1 MPLNGKDSYR
11 PFSRTLNAVDGLVLG
26 NGAVYNFKE
35 HIGGAHL
42 TGGIKSYTIRN
53 GYYLNN
59 ISYNYEGGLV
69 GRYGYGSYFTDP
81 SIREKIE
88 LSDGVLID
96 GETPSILFQDRVGDF
111 YGIYGVE
118 RNTERKYVSTS
129 DFTYLGYILR
139 DKAVFPNLYEEEV
152 KARYIEGGN
161 DAKFSPDEKSSMDK
175 DELGSEYTTQK
186 KTNYYAALFGDR
198 KELKI
203 ESEPY
208 RIINMAHSSIYE
220 PTNDAYL
227 ENFNKVDVNV
237 NDEPDFS
244 VKDKDKTRHAEVF
257 NTDFGKDILEIGEK
271 VRAKYSHYAITNE
284 VVSKSDKSS
293 VSKPLYDPYD
303 SWVGDAED
311 EYGDRFDLNEPF
323 IGLGSRIEIG
333 EGGLFEYYTDEYSR
347 YDALKLDKHGFSIS
361 QPYVINQ
368 RGTFRTNGVNSPDMP
383 KTADYNYYQEMDMGA
398 PVTEGHADAASDGFA
413 PHIDSFSSASNIMKR
428 TNDLFRNGTIKSLI
442 NRFHTDVTEAQ
453 ADDFLISSYSDAG
466 LSRGRNLLRGD
477 RDRNT
482 GFDNPY
488 CRVWTAHHQY
498 ATLKDRIRPFIQGG
512 TFMSIKELQDNLGRL
527 RPNNGAQ
534 RLNDYSVLQDNGYV
548 KITPFHRDGQLD
560 GGRESLKKYMF
571 SIENLAWK
579 GFTTK
584 EMLANEQIGPFG
596 GRIMWFPPYNLK
608 FNENINTSWRDNE
621 FIGRGEKIYTY
632 ANTERGG
639 TLDFTLLIDHPSII
653 DKASGMGKNALEED
667 DVLRFFAGCGK
678 LEVGDV
684 EDEPAPADNPKKDD
698 DNNDDKTPK
707 LKPDAEHIEV
717 GYIIFYPNNFSAK
730 KYWDNLGT
738 IVTRIDEYEMNN
750 GDEAFTE
757 MDKMW
762 ENQKLADYNYDN
774 FSKYNLNRNLWDAAT
789 AQQIG
794 GLLGIDHMENYYP
807 YSKFKKLNELY
818 NSGATD
824 GETGL
829 FGYST
834 KFYEVD
840 SIEVRGFASSHG
852 YESANRTLSQDRAKT
867 IQKLA
872 QYFCTNIDYNKFT
885 TGECLTISVDEP
897 GKAEDVND
905 KVAKIARSA
914 VITFKLKL
922 RDDATPPIDGNT
934 DEEGREGRYAGEVAT
949 QSADNGSED
958 GVTITETPNGVQ
970 EVVTT
975 AFHSD
980 GDKAYYTYQNEFMYF
995 KQLEATNNLVY
1006 KNIVDKVKFFD
1017 PAFHSMTPE
1026 GFNARLNFLQQCTRQ
1041 GPTVGSHAGNE
1052 THDESKYIK
1061 MAGNLAFGM
1070 APYCILRIG
1079 DFYYSKIVIDAISI
1093 NYDNGGG
1100 VQWDLNP
1107 EGVGVQPMMA
1117 TVNISFKF
1125 IGGQDIDG
1133 PVAQLQNAISY
1144 NYYAN
1149 SSIYTPSS
1157 QQSIPTYVLEED

>member
-1 MPLNGKDSYR
+1 MPLSGKDSYR

-26 NGAVYNFKE
+26 NGAVYNFKNY
-35 HIGGAHL
+35 IGGAHL

-69 GRYGYGSYFTDP
+69 GRYGYGSYFNDP
-81 SIREKIE
+81 TVRDKIE
-88 LSDGVLID
+88 LSDGVLLD
-96 GETPSILFQDRVGDF
+96 GETPSLLFQDRVGDF

-118 RNTERKYVSTS
+118 RNTNRRFISTT
-129 DFTYLGYILR
+129 DFTYLGSVLR
-139 DKAVFPNLYEEEV
+139 DRATFPNLYEEEV
-152 KARYIEGGN
+152 KARYIDGGN
-161 DAKFSPDEKSSMDK
+161 DAKFSPDEKSLMEK
-175 DELGSEYTTQK
+175 DELGSEYTTLK
-186 KTNYYAALFGDR
+186 RLNTYITLFGNR
-198 KELKI
+198 KELNI
-203 ESEPY
+203 ASRPY
-208 RIINMAHSSIYE
+208 RVVNMAHTAIYE
-220 PTNDAYL
+220 PTNEAYF
-227 ENFNKVDVNV
+227 EESNKVDVNV
-237 NDEPDFS
+237 NDEPNFL
-244 VKDKDKTRHAEVF
+244 VKDKDKTRHVEAF
-257 NTDFGKDILEIGEK
+257 NADFGKDILEVAK
-271 VRAKYSHYAITNE
+271 LVRDKYSHYAITNE
-284 VVSKSDKSS
+284 VVTNSDKSS
-293 VSKPLYDPYD
+293 VSAPLYDPYD
-303 SWVGDAED
+303 SWVGRAEE
-311 EYGDRFDLNEPF
+311 EYGDQVTLSPPF

-333 EGGLFEYYTDEYSR
+333 EGGLFEYYTDEYNR
-347 YDALKLDKHGFSIS
+347 YDGLQVASHGFSITK
-361 QPYVINQ
+361 PYVINQ
-368 RGTFRTNGVNSPDMP
+368 RGSFRTNGVNKPDMP

-398 PVTEGHADAASDGFA
+398 PVTQGHADAASDGFA
-413 PHIDSFSSASNIMKR
+413 PHIDNFSSASNIMKR
-428 TNDLFRNGTIKSLI
+428 TNELFRNGTIKSLV
-442 NRFHTDVTEAQ
+442 NRFHTDVTDAQ
-453 ADDFLISSYSDAG
+453 ADDFLISSYSNAG
-466 LSRGRNLLRGD
+466 ISRGRNLLRGD
-477 RDRNT
+477 RDKNT

-498 ATLKDRIRPFIQGG
+498 ATLKDRIRPFMQGG

-534 RLNDYSVLQDNGYV
+534 RLNDNSVLQDNGYV

-584 EMLANEQIGPFG
+584 EMLSNEQIGPFG

-632 ANTERGG
+632 ANTDRGG
-639 TLDFTLLIDHPSII
+639 TLDFTLLIDHPSIL
-653 DKASGMGKNALEED
+653 DKASGMGKNRLEED

-678 LEVGDV
+678 LDVGEV
-684 EDEPAPADNPKKDD
+684 EDEPLAKDESPKDE
-698 DNNDDKTPK
+698 DNNDDRNAQ
-707 LKPDAEHIEV
+707 LKPDTKNIEV

-730 KYWDNLGT
+730 KYWSDLQTIFDRMDN
-738 IVTRIDEYEMNN
+738 YEMSNSA
-750 GDEAFTE
+750 DAFTE
-757 MDKMW
+757 MDAMW
-762 ENQKLADYNYDN
+762 EKQKLAEYNYDN
-774 FSKYNLNRNLWDAAT
+774 LSKYSLNRNLWDAAT

-807 YSKFKKLNELY
+807 YSKFKKLNEFFK
-818 NSGATD
+818 SGATE
-824 GETGL
+824 GETGI

-834 KFYEVD
+834 KYYEID

-852 YESANRTLSQDRAKT
+852 YEKANQTLSQDRAKT
-867 IQKLA
+867 IQKMA
-872 QYFCTNIDYNKFT
+872 QYLCGSIDANKFT
-885 TGECLTISVDEP
+885 TGECATIEVKEP
-897 GKAEDVND
+897 GKTEDVND

-914 VITFKLKL
+914 VITFKIKLK
-922 RDDATPPIDGNT
+922 DDAVPPIDGNT
-934 DEEGREGRYAGEVAT
+934 DEVGREGRYSGDDISDEAKTTTPESGVSVT
-949 QSADNGSED
+949 Q
-958 GVTITETPNGVQ
+958 TPNGVQ
-970 EVVTT
+970 EVVSTT
-975 AFHSD
+975 FHSD
-980 GDKAYYTYQNEFMYF
+980 GDKSYYTYQNEFMYF

-1041 GPTVGSHAGNE
+1041 GPTVLSHAGDE
-1052 THDESKYIK
+1052 TKDNSEYIK

-1079 DFYYSKIVIDAISI
+1079 DFYYSKIVIDSISI

-1157 QQSIPTYVLEED
+1157 QQSIPTYIVED

>member
-1 MPLNGKDSYR
+1 MPLSGKDSYR

-26 NGAVYNFKE
+26 KGAVYNFKNY
-35 HIGGAHL
+35 IGGAHL

-59 ISYNYEGGLV
+59 ISYNYEGGLL
-69 GRYGYGSYFTDP
+69 GRYGYGSYFADP
-81 SIREKIE
+81 SVREKIE
-88 LSDGVLID
+88 FSDGVLID

-118 RNTERKYVSTS
+118 RNTERRYISTT
-129 DFTYLGYILR
+129 DFTYLGSVLR
-139 DKAVFPNLYEEEV
+139 NKAIFPNLYEEEV
-152 KARYIEGGN
+152 KARYIDGGN
-161 DAKFSPDEKSSMDK
+161 DAKFSPDEKSSMEK

-186 KTNYYAALFGDR
+186 RINYYVSLFGNR
-198 KELKI
+198 KEL
-203 ESEPY
+203 SVASRPY
-208 RIINMAHSSIYE
+208 RVINMAHTAIYE
-220 PTNDAYL
+220 PTNDVYL
-227 ENFNKVDVNV
+227 ENNNKVDVNV
-237 NDEPDFS
+237 NDEPNFG
-244 VKDKDKTRHAEVF
+244 VKDKDKTRHVETF
-257 NTDFGKDILEIGEK
+257 NADFGKDILEVAK
-271 VRAKYSHYAITNE
+271 LVRDKYSHYTITNE
-284 VVSKSDKSS
+284 VVTNSSKSS
-293 VSKPLYDPYD
+293 VNAPLYDPYGT
-303 SWVGDAED
+303 WVGRPEE
-311 EYGDRFDLNEPF
+311 EYGDQITLSPPF
-323 IGLGSRIEIG
+323 VGLGSRIEIG
-333 EGGLFEYYTDEYSR
+333 AGGLFEYYTDEYTR
-347 YDALKLDKHGFSIS
+347 YDGLQVAAHGFSFTK
-361 QPYVINQ
+361 PYPINQ
-368 RGTFRTNGVNSPDMP
+368 RGTFRTNGVNDPDMP
-383 KTADYNYYQEMDMGA
+383 KKATYNYYEEMDMGA
-398 PVTEGHADAASDGFA
+398 PVTQSKADEASDGFS
-413 PHIDSFSSASNIMKR
+413 PQIDNFSSASNIMKR
-428 TNDLFRNGTIKSLI
+428 TNELFRNGTIKSLV
-442 NRFHTDVTEAQ
+442 NRFHTDVTDAQ
-453 ADDFLISSYSDAG
+453 ADDFLISSYSNAG
-466 LSRGRNLLRGD
+466 ISRGRNLLRGD

-498 ATLKDRIRPFIQGG
+498 ATLKDRIRPFMQGG

-534 RLNDYSVLQDNGYV
+534 RLNDNSVLQDNGYV
-548 KITPFHRDGQLD
+548 KITPFHSDGKLE
-560 GGRESLKKYMF
+560 GGRDSLKKYMF

-579 GFTTK
+579 EFATK
-584 EMLANEQIGPFG
+584 EMLSNEQIGPFG

-632 ANTERGG
+632 ANTDRGG
-639 TLDFTLLIDHPSII
+639 TLDFTLLIDHPSIL
-653 DKASGMGKNALEED
+653 DKASGMGKNALQED

-684 EDEPAPADNPKKDD
+684 EDEPLAKDEKPNEE
-698 DNNDDKTPK
+698 DNNDDKN
-707 LKPDAEHIEV
+707 LQLRPDTKNIEI

-730 KYWDNLGT
+730 KYWDNLQT
-738 IVTRIDEYEMNN
+738 IFDRIDDYEMNN
-750 GDEAFTE
+750 SAEAFVE

-762 ENQKLADYNYDN
+762 EKQKLAEYNYDN
-774 FSKYNLNRNLWDAAT
+774 FSKYNLNRNLWDTAT

-807 YSKFKKLNELY
+807 YSKFKKLNEFFT
-818 NSGATD
+818 SGATD
-824 GETGL
+824 GETGI

-834 KFYEVD
+834 KYYEID

-852 YESANRTLSQDRAKT
+852 YEKANQTLSQDRAKT
-867 IQKLA
+867 IQKMAKHL
-872 QYFCTNIDYNKFT
+872 CGSIDVNKIT
-885 TGECLTISVDEP
+885 TGECATIPVDEP
-897 GKAEDVND
+897 GKKEDVND

-914 VITFKLKL
+914 VITFKIKLK
-922 RDDATPPIDGNT
+922 DDVLPPIDGNT
-934 DEEGREGRYAGEVAT
+934 DEEGTEGRYSGDDISNEVKAT
-949 QSADNGSED
+949 TPES
-958 GVTITETPNGVQ
+958 GVSLTQTPNGVQ
-970 EVVTT
+970 EVVSTT
-975 AFHSD
+975 FHSE
-980 GDKAYYTYQNEFMYF
+980 GDKSYYTYQNEFMYF
-995 KQLEATNNLVY
+995 KQLQASNNLVY

-1041 GPTVGSHAGNE
+1041 GPTVLSHAGDE
-1052 THDESKYIK
+1052 TKDNSEYIK

-1079 DFYYSKIVIDAISI
+1079 DFYYSKIVIDSISI

-1157 QQSIPTYVLEED
+1157 QQSIPTYIVKE

>member
-1 MPLNGKDSYR
+1 MPLSGKDSYR

-26 NGAVYNFKE
+26 NGAVYNFKNY
-35 HIGGAHL
+35 IGGAHL
-42 TGGIKSYTIRN
+42 TGGIKSYTIKN

-69 GRYGYGSYFTDP
+69 GRYGYGSYFNDP
-81 SIREKIE
+81 TVRDKIE
-88 LSDGVLID
+88 LSDGVLLD
-96 GETPSILFQDRVGDF
+96 GETPSLLFQDRVGDF

-118 RNTERKYVSTS
+118 RNTDRRFISTT
-129 DFTYLGYILR
+129 DFTYLGSVLR
-139 DKAVFPNLYEEEV
+139 DRATFPNLYEEEV
-152 KARYIEGGN
+152 KARYIDGGN
-161 DAKFSPDEKSSMDK
+161 DVKFSPDEKSSMEK
-175 DELGSEYTTQK
+175 DELGSEYTTLK
-186 KTNYYAALFGDR
+186 RLNTYITLFGNR
-198 KELKI
+198 KELNI
-203 ESEPY
+203 ASRPY
-208 RIINMAHSSIYE
+208 RVVNMAHTAIYE
-220 PTNDAYL
+220 PTNEAYL
-227 ENFNKVDVNV
+227 ENNNKVDVNI
-237 NDEPDFS
+237 NDEPNFL
-244 VKDKDKTRHAEVF
+244 VKDKDKTRHVEAF
-257 NTDFGKDILEIGEK
+257 NTDFGKDILEIAK
-271 VRAKYSHYAITNE
+271 LVRDKYSNYAITNE
-284 VVSKSDKSS
+284 VVTNSDKSS
-293 VSKPLYDPYD
+293 VSAPLYDPHD
-303 SWVGDAED
+303 SWVGRAEE
-311 EYGDRFDLNEPF
+311 EYGDQVTLSPPF

-333 EGGLFEYYTDEYSR
+333 EGGLFEYYTDEYNR
-347 YDALKLDKHGFSIS
+347 YDGLQVASHGFSITK
-361 QPYVINQ
+361 PYVINQ
-368 RGTFRTNGVNSPDMP
+368 RGSFRTNGVNKPDMP

-398 PVTEGHADAASDGFA
+398 PVTQGHADAASDGFS
-413 PHIDSFSSASNIMKR
+413 PHIDNFSSASNIMKR
-428 TNDLFRNGTIKSLI
+428 TNELFRNGTIKSLV
-442 NRFHTDVTEAQ
+442 NRFHTDVTDAQ
-453 ADDFLISSYSDAG
+453 ADDFIISSYSNAG
-466 LSRGRNLLRGD
+466 ISRGRNLLRGD
-477 RDRNT
+477 RDKNT

-498 ATLKDRIRPFIQGG
+498 ATLKDRIRPFMQGG

-534 RLNDYSVLQDNGYV
+534 RLNDNSVLQDNGYV

-584 EMLANEQIGPFG
+584 EMLSNEQIGPFG

-632 ANTERGG
+632 ANTDRGG
-639 TLDFTLLIDHPSII
+639 TLDFTLLIDHPSIL
-653 DKASGMGKNALEED
+653 DKASGMGKNGLEED

-678 LEVGDV
+678 LDVGEV
-684 EDEPAPADNPKKDD
+684 EDEPLAKDESPKDE
-698 DNNDDKTPK
+698 DNNDDRNAQ
-707 LKPDAEHIEV
+707 LKPDAKNIEV

-730 KYWDNLGT
+730 KYWSDLQTIFDRMDN
-738 IVTRIDEYEMNN
+738 YEMSNSA
-750 GDEAFTE
+750 DAFTE
-757 MDKMW
+757 MDAMW
-762 ENQKLADYNYDN
+762 EKQKLAEYNYDN
-774 FSKYNLNRNLWDAAT
+774 FSKYSLNRNLWDEGT

-807 YSKFKKLNELY
+807 YSKFKKLNEFFK
-818 NSGATD
+818 SGATE
-824 GETGL
+824 GETGI

-834 KFYEVD
+834 KYYEID

-852 YESANRTLSQDRAKT
+852 YEKANQTLSQDRAKT
-867 IQKLA
+867 IQKMA
-872 QYFCTNIDYNKFT
+872 QYLCGGIDANKFT
-885 TGECLTISVDEP
+885 TGECATIPVDEP
-897 GKAEDVND
+897 GKKEDVND
-905 KVAKIARSA
+905 KAAKIARSA
-914 VITFKLKL
+914 VITFKIKLK
-922 RDDATPPIDGNT
+922 DDAVPPIDGNT
-934 DEEGREGRYAGEVAT
+934 DEAGREGRYSGDDISDESNTTTPESGVSVT
-949 QSADNGSED
+949 Q
-958 GVTITETPNGVQ
+958 TPNGVQ
-970 EVVTT
+970 EVVSTT
-975 AFHSD
+975 FHSD
-980 GDKAYYTYQNEFMYF
+980 GDKSYYTYQNEFMYF

-1041 GPTVGSHAGNE
+1041 GPTVLSHAGDE
-1052 THDESKYIK
+1052 TKDNSEYIK

-1079 DFYYSKIVIDAISI
+1079 DFYYSKIVIDSISI

-1157 QQSIPTYVLEED
+1157 QQSIPTYIVED